1 MLMCINY
8 FHSIIMCV
16 LNNLYIIFC
25 EYYIT
30 VKILRYKLLY
40 LLNRRFIIIRDT
52 LKYSMNNC
60 ETPF

>member
-1 MLMCINY
+1 MRINH
-8 FHSIIMCV
+8 FRSIIMCNV

-40 LLNRRFIIIRDT
+40 LLNRRFIIIRGT
-52 LKYSMNNC
+52 LKYSMNNR